1 MNKFEMMV
9 GELMRINNGEIL
21 NQEQNE
27 FFIENVVLK
36 GCPVVASKQHFLNN
50 RPV

>member
-9 GELMRINNGEIL
+9 FELRRINDGDIL
-21 NQEQNE
+21 TQEQNE
-27 FFIENVVLK
+27 FYVENVVLK

-50 RPV
+50 QPV

>member
-21 NQEQNE
+21 TQEQNE
-27 FFIENVVLK
+27 FYVEMVVLK
-36 GCPVVASKQHFLNN
+36 GCPVVAKKQHSVKND
-50 RPV
+50 